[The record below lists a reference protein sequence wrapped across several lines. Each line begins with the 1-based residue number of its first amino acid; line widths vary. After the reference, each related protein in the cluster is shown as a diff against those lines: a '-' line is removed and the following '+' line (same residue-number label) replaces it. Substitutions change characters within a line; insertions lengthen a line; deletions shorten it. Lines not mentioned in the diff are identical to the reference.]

1 MFRLIWLQTQLQ
13 HNFTTAKKNQTKSNI
28 HNTVRPRRPL
38 TWFGRRWWI
47 DGVGTDAVRRR
58 RRTLA
63 LRGDVA
69 KTEQTGRMAQRIGPM
84 SGQAGGVGQMR
95 AGQSIG
101 DVVLGQ
107 EFVQVGVLGIKSEM
121 GYGMGLSR
129 LAERSPNEL
138 VLCVLGLWHWRIQ
151 LNSFRLVNADTF
163 QLTNRKS
170 SRQ

>member
-1 MFRLIWLQTQLQ
+1 
-13 HNFTTAKKNQTKSNI
+13 
-28 HNTVRPRRPL
+28 
-38 TWFGRRWWI
+38 
-47 DGVGTDAVRRR
+47 
-58 RRTLA
+58 
-63 LRGDVA
+63 
-69 KTEQTGRMAQRIGPM
+69 MAQRIGPM

-138 VLCVLGLWHWRIQ
+138 VLRVL
-151 LNSFRLVNADTF
+151 RL
-163 QLTNRKS
+163 
-170 SRQ
+170 